1 MFTDIIEKRDKFS
14 NHDNLLA
21 RSRIPKE
28 AISEAQ
34 DASHSTVKAW
44 EGSRGVGRQESSQHT
59 SRGSDKATIHVG
71 GIFVPLGFCMRRKQQ
86 GCVCVCV

>member
-14 NHDNLLA
+14 HHDNLLA

-59 SRGSDKATIHVG
+59 SRGRVT
-71 GIFVPLGFCMRRKQQ
+71 KQPSKW
-86 GCVCVCV
+86 VAYLYL

>member
-44 EGSRGVGRQESSQHT
+44 EGSRGVGRQESS
-59 SRGSDKATIHVG
+59 
-71 GIFVPLGFCMRRKQQ
+71 
-86 GCVCVCV
+86 

>member
-14 NHDNLLA
+14 HHDNLLA

-34 DASHSTVKAW
+34 DASHSTVKVCGGG
-44 EGSRGVGRQESSQHT
+44 GSRRVGRQESSQHT
-59 SRGSDKATIHVG
+59 SRGRVT
-71 GIFVPLGFCMRRKQQ
+71 KQPSKW
-86 GCVCVCV
+86 VAYLYL